1 MLGPQMLLN
10 GVSEEI
16 SLQNTWEVE
25 WMITTMRDTHQ
36 ALYNKK
42 LVTIEEA
49 LTRVKSGDHIVSALA
64 AAEPRGLLS
73 QLHTIA
79 ADVKGVKI
87 STCLPMLDYDYYTD
101 PKYSESFA
109 MEGWFYTPVMRKMH
123 PRKQVS
129 YIPNHLHLAG
139 TKRLD
144 HLGVNVFIGTASPM
158 DNQGYLSLSLS
169 ATYEREMIEN
179 ADLVILEVNPNMPRT
194 FGDTTVHINEIDL
207 VVENEYEIPEFP
219 SPPPN
224 EKDKL
229 IGKYIAD
236 LIEDGSTIQLGI
248 GGIPN
253 AVAAELFGKNDLG
266 IHTEMFTDGMVD
278 LFEAGVITGR
288 KKTLV
293 PNKMVATFALGT
305 KKLYDFIDDN
315 PGVQILNGN
324 WVNDPYVIGQNH
336 MMVSINTTL
345 EIDLTGQCSSESIGH
360 RQFSGTGGQADTAIG
375 AQISPGGKAFI
386 ALYSTTDIKVPGS
399 DERKTISKIV
409 PSLAKGAAVSLS
421 RNDVDYVV
429 TEFGVAA
436 LRGASLRERVK
447 RLIAIAHPDF
457 REGLRKEAEEL
468 MIW

>member
-1 MLGPQMLLN
+1 M
-10 GVSEEI
+10 VTS
-16 SLQNTWEVE
+16 
-25 WMITTMRDTHQ
+25 MRETHQ
-36 ALYNKK
+36 KLYNNK
-42 LVTIEEA
+42 LVTIDHA
-49 LTRVKSGDHIVSALA
+49 LTHIKSGDHIVSALA
-64 AAEPRGLLS
+64 AAEPRGILS
-73 QLHTIA
+73 KLHTIA
-79 ADVKGVKI
+79 AEVSGVKV
-87 STCLPMLDYDYYTD
+87 STCLPMLDYEYYTN
-101 PKYSESFA
+101 PIFNESFS

-123 PRKQVS
+123 TRRQVS

-144 HLGVNVFIGTASPM
+144 HIGVNVFVGTASPM

-169 ATYEREMIEN
+169 ATYERTMIEN

-207 VVENEYEIPEFP
+207 IVENEYDVPEFP
-219 SPPPN
+219 SPAPN
-224 EKDKL
+224 DKDKV

-253 AVAAELFGKNDLG
+253 AVAAQLFDKKDLG

-288 KKTLV
+288 KKTLI

-336 MMVSINTTL
+336 KMVSINTTL

-375 AQISPGGKAFI
+375 AQISAGGKSFI
-386 ALYSTTDIKVPGS
+386 ALYSTANIRVEGS
-399 DERKTISKIV
+399 DQRKTISKIV
-409 PSLAKGAAVSLS
+409 PSLAQGAAVSLS

-429 TEFGVAA
+429 TEYGIAA
-436 LRGASLRERVK
+436 LRGTSLRERVE

-457 REGLRKEAEEL
+457 REGLKAEAERL